1 MSDYIYRVSSDDYIG
16 SVKLRDVL
24 AGAGFETGVDALASG
39 SMDYNSPSVDAQLED
54 YRVQIIGCTTE
65 LAASREALVKS
76 AETSLSNRNMYYEAK
91 NKTAKVLDT
100 VRDHIIDNGEECF
113 PSGFVDAMV
122 ALGMEP
128 MVGTRE
134 LTITY
139 NVVKKYTV
147 TLDNVPVDAD
157 DDDLVRWLSRID
169 VDAGDEAR
177 DLDTRV
183 TQELRMEGYDDIEVD
198 VSEYD
203 SGDIADFEVEMA

>member
-1 MSDYIYRVSSDDYIG
+1 MNVYRVISDTEIG
-16 SVKLRDVL
+16 SRYLEQLTERGGYVTHVEEI
-24 AGAGFETGVDALASG
+24 APASG
-39 SMDYNSPSVDAQLED
+39 DYCEQVPASELVSA
-54 YRVQIIGCTTE
+54 RAE
-65 LAASREALVKS
+65 LAALREGLVKADERAS
-76 AETSLSNRNMYYEAK
+76 YNRTLAYAAQ

-134 LTITY
+134 LEIS
-139 NVVKKYTV
+139 YTLTKRYSV
-147 TLDNVPVDAD
+147 TLDNVPASVD

-169 VDAGDEAR
+169 VDGDESER
-177 DLDTRV
+177 DVDNRI
-183 TQELRMEGYDDIEVD
+183 TQELRLEGRDDIEVE
-198 VSEYD
+198 VSEYG

>member
-1 MSDYIYRVSSDDYIG
+1 MNVYRVISDTEIG
-16 SVKLRDVL
+16 SRYLEQLTERGGYVTHVEEI
-24 AGAGFETGVDALASG
+24 APASG
-39 SMDYNSPSVDAQLED
+39 DYCEQVPASELVSAQ
-54 YRVQIIGCTTE
+54 VE
-65 LAASREALVKS
+65 LATLREGLVKADERAS
-76 AETSLSNRNMYYEAK
+76 YNRTLAYAAQ

-134 LTITY
+134 LEISYTLT
-139 NVVKKYTV
+139 KKYSV
-147 TLDNVPVDAD
+147 TLDNVPWSVD
-157 DDDLVRWLSRID
+157 DDDLVTWLSRID
-169 VDAGDEAR
+169 VDGDESER
-177 DLDTRV
+177 DVDNRI

>member
-1 MSDYIYRVSSDDYIG
+1 MNVYRVISDTEIG
-16 SVKLRDVL
+16 SRYLEQLTERGGYVTHVEEI
-24 AGAGFETGVDALASG
+24 APASG
-39 SMDYNSPSVDAQLED
+39 DYCEQVPASELVSA
-54 YRVQIIGCTTE
+54 RAE
-65 LAASREALVKS
+65 LAALREALVK
-76 AETSLSNRNMYYEAK
+76 ADERASNNRTLAYAAQ